1 MIDFVASTIP
11 VRIQFLAIG
20 ASALLFLVIV
30 DLIRQGRL
38 KEGYSIIWFFIS
50 LGLVFF
56 SLFTPLLDVMARLV
70 GIAYTPAALFL
81 FLVGGLV
88 LLSLHYSVLVTRYDR
103 RIRELAQAH
112 AILKA
117 ELSHKDA
124 KK

>member
-81 FLVGGLV
+81 FLV